1 MLRHGNYFTIY
12 SNLSGVSV
20 SKGQQVSAGT
30 PVGVVG
36 QDFDGTYTLDFQ
48 VWNGSTPVDPL
59 GWVSY

>member
-1 MLRHGNYFTIY
+1 LGSVN
-12 SNLSGVSV
+12 V

-30 PVGVVG
+30 LVGVIG